1 MIKLKSLFRRG
12 PGPSGSKNSAS
23 GSTGSSGSQL
33 KGAASVSSLDTTI
46 ETPIAKP
53 GKQHHGSKDRLFKG
67 SRDKLAVSR
76 ESLDVKELKHQRQLQ
91 QQLQQQQQA
100 AAFQQQQQ
108 LQQQLQQQ
116 QQQLR
121 QMPLIQQQHGGNNN
135 LIDQRDV
142 GGYSV
147 DPLTK
152 ELTEINFDGPREVS
166 SIYIF
171 FFNRISF

>member
-46 ETPIAKP
+46 EPPIAKP

-76 ESLDVKELKHQRQLQ
+76 ESLDVKESKHQR
-91 QQLQQQQQA
+91 QLQQQQQA

-108 LQQQLQQQ
+108 LQHQLQQQ

-166 SIYIF
+166 SIDQIVF
-171 FFNRISF
+171 L